1 MDEITVAQL
10 LVLPSLAQYST
21 GLLNVKNILNIRRP
35 HDIPGYLRSSTPVG
49 PSNVKNIILNR
60 WSHDTWRDKKGLF
73 YQGYLLF
80 RWLKTAQI
88 SVSFLFELFDEESMK
103 DAEKK

>member
-49 PSNVKNIILNR
+49 PFLLQMSSLVNLSRIGAEDAPTYANSDEVNAVITLNFKQ
-60 WSHDTWRDKKGLF
+60 TNK
-73 YQGYLLF
+73 
-80 RWLKTAQI
+80 
-88 SVSFLFELFDEESMK
+88 
-103 DAEKK
+103 